1 MKAYLLALCLFITF
15 SNYTIAQKNQN
26 ISNEKITTYYL
37 VRHAEK
43 DRSNPEDNNPNLTTE
58 GLQRAERWNTVLS
71 NITFDAVY
79 TTNFNRTQQT
89 VASIAEK
96 NNLKPIIYEAREL
109 VNDSFI
115 SATNGKTV
123 FIVGHS
129 NTIPQIVNTLIGTK
143 KYNDINDNENGSLF
157 IITLIGNQVT
167 DQLLIIN

>member
-1 MKAYLLALCLFITF
+1 MITF
-15 SNYTIAQKNQN
+15 SNHIVAQEHHDS
-26 ISNEKITTYYL
+26 SNEQITTYYL

-43 DRSNPEDNNPNLTTE
+43 DRSNSEDKNPNLTTE

-79 TTNFNRTQQT
+79 TTNYNRTQQT
-89 VASIAEK
+89 AAPIAKK
-96 NNLKPIIYEAREL
+96 NNLRPIIYEAREMK
-109 VNDSFI
+109 NDSFI
-115 SATNGKTV
+115 NDTNGKTV

-143 KYNDINDNENGSLF
+143 KYSDINDNENGSLF
-157 IITLIGNQVT
+157 IITVIGNQVT